1 MVYRT
6 TLVKINTMKSTH
18 HIFATA
24 LTLTILFVTSCTDAE
39 SPSFS
44 SDRSENLELS
54 QTKSIERDDASGQAE
69 YKQNKRLENR
79 KLIWTAGLEFQVK
92 DVNKS
97 TEEINRLSEKY
108 DGFVSDMMLSNN
120 SQRITNTITVRVPNS
135 KFQKFVSAIKGESI
149 FMDRSDITSQDV
161 TEEFVDIQARL
172 KAKREVRDRYIE
184 VLKTKTGSVK
194 DIIEAEEAIRVI
206 TEEIEAKEGRLR
218 YLNDRVDLSTVTIT
232 MYEKVKYVDSPERYE
247 KDYSDD
253 VSESFGT
260 GWEAVKVILLGF
272 ISIWPLLLVGL
283 ITLSI
288 WKRKKTAGWFKRS

>member
-1 MVYRT
+1 
-6 TLVKINTMKSTH
+6 MKSIHLITS
-18 HIFATA
+18 TV
-24 LTLTILFVTSCTDAE
+24 LMLTILIVASCTDSQ
-39 SPSFS
+39 SPSSS
-44 SDRSENLELS
+44 SDRSENFSQAKSLEM
-54 QTKSIERDDASGQAE
+54 ERDDASGQVE

-79 KLIWTAGLEFQVK
+79 KLIWTADLEFQVK
-92 DVNKS
+92 NVNVS
-97 TEEINRLSEKY
+97 TEEINKLSEKY

-120 SQRITNTITVRVPNS
+120 SHRITNTITVRVPNS
-135 KFQKFVSAIKGESI
+135 KFQKFISAIKGQSI
-149 FMDRSDITSQDV
+149 FMDRSDISSQDV

-232 MYEKVKYVDSPERYE
+232 MYEKVKFTDAPERFE

-272 ISIWPLLLVGL
+272 ISIWPLLIVGL
-283 ITLSI
+283 ITLTI
-288 WKRKKTAGWFKRS
+288 WKRKKIAGWFKRS